1 MGLDEGGVRIDNCEY
16 SVKKMRDLNREAPL
30 RNISVQILI

>member
-1 MGLDEGGVRIDNCEY
+1 MGLDEGGVRIDNCED
-16 SVKKMRDLNREAPL
+16 SVKKMRDLNREALL